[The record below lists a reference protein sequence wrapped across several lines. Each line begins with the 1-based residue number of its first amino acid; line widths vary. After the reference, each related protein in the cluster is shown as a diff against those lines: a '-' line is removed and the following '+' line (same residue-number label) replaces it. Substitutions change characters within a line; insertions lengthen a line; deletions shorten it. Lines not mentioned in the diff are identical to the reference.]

1 MANTESG
8 NGSSCRRFIGDFPK
22 VGIRPVIDGRMF
34 GVRESLENQT
44 MKMAQNAANLI
55 SSSLK
60 YPDGSPVRCII
71 ADTTIGGVAE
81 AAMCAEK
88 FNKMELV

>member
-1 MANTESG
+1 MVIFVIDVIIKNNKIWQRKKPKQEQLQT
-8 NGSSCRRFIGDFPK
+8 CYWRFPK

-60 YPDGSPVRCII
+60 
-71 ADTTIGGVAE
+71 
-81 AAMCAEK
+81 
-88 FNKMELV
+88 